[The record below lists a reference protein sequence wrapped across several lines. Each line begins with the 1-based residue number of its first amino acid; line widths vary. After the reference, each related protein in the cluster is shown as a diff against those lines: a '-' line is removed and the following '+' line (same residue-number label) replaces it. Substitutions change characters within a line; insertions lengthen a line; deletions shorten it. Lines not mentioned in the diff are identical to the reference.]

1 MATAT
6 HTAAEIL
13 WSLSP
18 AQKHKQ
24 ERLYSGQQETVVLT
38 VTVLN
43 PIPPA
48 GAVKIELLKN
58 GAAVPDGLI
67 NKLNAITSRTWF
79 LKGVKTLDLVSRDN
93 TYCSGSCAITVV
105 F

>member
-18 AQKHKQ
+18 AQRHKQ

-38 VTVLN
+38 VTV
-43 PIPPA
+43 
-48 GAVKIELLKN
+48 
-58 GAAVPDGLI
+58 VPVGNSNSNI
-67 NKLNAITSRTWF
+67 
-79 LKGVKTLDLVSRDN
+79 LV
-93 TYCSGSCAITVV
+93 V
-105 F
+105 

>member
-1 MATAT
+1 MFRDRQTIHRQEGKMATAT

-18 AQKHKQ
+18 AQRHKQ

-43 PIPPA
+43 PMPPM
-48 GAVKIELLKN
+48 GAVKVELRKN
-58 GAAVPDGLI
+58 GVAVPNAKLRAWLEHGGETI
-67 NKLNAITSRTWF
+67 N
-79 LKGVKTLDLVSRDN
+79 
-93 TYCSGSCAITVV
+93 
-105 F
+105 

>member
-18 AQKHKQ
+18 AQRHKQ
-24 ERLYSGQQETVVLT
+24 ERLYSGVREKVVLT
-38 VTVLN
+38 VTVFN

-48 GAVKIELLKN
+48 GAVKIVLMKN
-58 GAAVPDGLI
+58 GAAVPDGVI
-67 NKLNAITSRTWF
+67 TKLNAVTSRTWF
-79 LKGVKTLDLVSRDN
+79 LKGVKRLDLVSLDGKH
-93 TYCSGSCAITVV
+93 CSGSHAITVV

>member
-18 AQKHKQ
+18 AQRHKQ

-43 PIPPA
+43 PMPPM
-48 GAVKIELLKN
+48 GAVKVELRKN
-58 GAAVPDGLI
+58 GAAVPNGLI
-67 NKLNAITSRTWF
+67 TKLNAVTSRTWF
-79 LKGVKTLDLVSRDN
+79 LKGVKTLDLVGRDN
-93 TYCSGSCAITVV
+93 VYCSGSHAITVV